1 MSSIGSTTGIG
12 IKTFDLSYLPQ
23 FLQIGGPDA
32 TFNLNALTIVARGKT
47 LVQLTDS
54 TQILAISQV
63 ENSLMGSMTT
73 TLGSRFFL
81 ADGRIE
87 GQSTITVNSSS
98 ATPETYYANSLKKSK
113 SMTARNISVSPVVAN
128 GNGVYSDFDLLMF
141 DGTFVERVQV
151 TYENGYT
158 EELTVAEV
166 NGLFCSI
173 SQTLGNGTIQGQSVL
188 LGYRAP
194 MGFKIKTAVI
204 YAGASNANV
213 LVSSFQQI

>member
-1 MSSIGSTTGIG
+1 MSSIGSTNAVGV
-12 IKTFDLSYLPQ
+12 KTFDLSYLPQ

-32 TFNLNALTIVARGKT
+32 TFSLSALTIVARGKT
-47 LVQLTDS
+47 LVQLTDPV
-54 TQILAISQV
+54 QILAISQI
-63 ENSLMGSMTT
+63 ENSLMGSMVT

-87 GQSTITVNSSS
+87 GQSTITVNSTS
-98 ATPETYYANSLKKSK
+98 AGIEPYYANSLKKSK
-113 SMTARNISVSPVVAN
+113 TMTARNISVSPVVAN
-128 GNGVYSDFDLLMF
+128 GNGIYTDFDLLMF
-141 DGTFVERVQV
+141 DGANVERVQV

-158 EELTVAEV
+158 EELTVPEV
-166 NGLFCSI
+166 NGLFVSI
-173 SQTLGNGTIQGQSVL
+173 NQTGGNGTVQGQSVL

-194 MGFKIKTAVI
+194 SGFKVKQAII

>member
-32 TFNLNALTIVARGKT
+32 TFNLSALTIVARGKT

-63 ENSLMGSMTT
+63 ENSLMGNLTT
-73 TLGSRFFL
+73 TLGSRFYL

-87 GQSTITVNSSS
+87 GQSTITVNSASV
-98 ATPETYYANSLKKSK
+98 TPETYYANSLKKSK

-141 DGTFVERVQV
+141 DGLNVERVQV

-173 SQTLGNGTIQGQSVL
+173 SQTLEIG
-188 LGYRAP
+188 RAH
-194 MGFKIKTAVI
+194 V
-204 YAGASNANV
+204 
-213 LVSSFQQI
+213 